1 MLVVHLVLTNCVQAH
16 DNCLEVLPHI
26 NLYLSTRQPR
36 TIGSLVTPS
45 LFEILYFQE
54 FCLSRPR
61 HFFQKSAKNHQKAG
75 LRSALPPY
83 GAALLTPTKAGAKYL
98 VPVVLDNQNRALR
111 LLSLVLF
118 QIHNNCTCIC
128 LYGYLY
134 AGITPVCSQILAM
147 RNRWTTLQRL

>member
-1 MLVVHLVLTNCVQAH
+1 MFGGTSAHQSLPLNETAPNNLVSCNSQF
-16 DNCLEVLPHI
+16 
-26 NLYLSTRQPR
+26 
-36 TIGSLVTPS
+36 
-45 LFEILYFQE
+45 FEILYFQE

-61 HFFQKSAKNHQKAG
+61 HFVHKSIINHQKAG
-75 LRSALPPY
+75 LRSAPPPY

-98 VPVVLDNQNRALR
+98 AAVVLDNQDRALR

-118 QIHNNCTCIC
+118 QIHNNYSCIC

-147 RNRWTTLQRL
+147 RNRWTTLQGLTDHRV